1 MTTVAHTANGTQ
13 APASTCVAS
22 LDWDQALGPAPLPA
36 TSHTQRWHAAVSEAA
51 RQLADAP
58 AMQPRLAAATQL
70 VLADAVTLADNG
82 ASVVKS
88 GATTYTIEPE
98 TGCPCADAQHRSKY
112 CKHYVAAGL
121 QRVARR
127 IYAQDVQKDTRMET
141 TPAIDETPEPTTP
154 APAATP
160 APEPYAPS
168 TLCLK
173 ARVGDVELSWTLR
186 GTDEDVAARA
196 QRVLAYV
203 AKLQAKQPCAS
214 QGEPPTGQAPATAPQ
229 CPLHGAAKVK
239 RSTLFAGY
247 YCAAATQRDEQGKTY
262 CKWTAKDN

>member
-1 MTTVAHTANGTQ
+1 MTTVATNGTTRQ
-13 APASTCVAS
+13 ASTCVAS
-22 LDWDQALGPAPLPA
+22 LEWDQALGPAPLPA
-36 TSHTQRWHAAVSEAA
+36 TSHTQRWQRAVTDAA
-51 RQLADAP
+51 RQLADSP
-58 AMQPRLAAATQL
+58 AMQPRLAAATAL
-70 VLADAVTLADNG
+70 VLADAVTLHDTG

-88 GATTYTIEPE
+88 GPKTYTIEPE

-112 CKHYVAAGL
+112 CKHFVAAGL

-127 IYAQDVQKDTRMET
+127 IYAQDVQKDTRMDT
-141 TPAIDETPEPTTP
+141 TDAPPEPLTP
-154 APAATP
+154 PVTP

-186 GTDEDVAARA
+186 GTDEDVAERA
-196 QRVLAYV
+196 KRVLAYV
-203 AKLQAKQPCAS
+203 HKLQAKAPEAA
-214 QGEPPTGQAPATAPQ
+214 APAATPTASTPQ
-229 CPLHGAAKVK
+229 CSLHGAAKVK

-247 YCAAATQRDEQGKTY
+247 YCTAQTGKDAQGQTQY